1 MNARETLDQL
11 TQSNENCGVIR
22 LTAMIGA
29 KNFIADNNW
38 VSFRFQAHAKNKS
51 NYIKISLNEFDT
63 YDLSFERVYGK
74 KKTVIKEYEGIYND
88 QLMGLFEEETGLYLK
103 F

>member
-1 MNARETLDQL
+1 MNAIETLDQL
-11 TQSNENCGVIR
+11 TQSNENCGAIR

-38 VSFRFQAHAKNKS
+38 VSFRFQARAKNKS
-51 NYIKISLNEFDT
+51 NYLRISLTEFDT

-74 KKTVIKEYEGIYND
+74 KKTVVKEYEGIYND

>member
-29 KNFIADNNW
+29 KNFITDNNC
-38 VSFRFQAHAKNKS
+38 VSFRFQARAKNKS
-51 NYIKISLNEFDT
+51 NYLRISLTEFDT
-63 YDLSFERVYGK
+63 YDVTFSRVYGK

-88 QLMGLFEEETGLYLK
+88 QLMDLFQRETGLYLK